1 MDEKLWEYRL
11 GASGPLAQ
19 LFPGFRPRSQQQ
31 AMAARVAV
39 ILEHGGVGLLEAGTG
54 TGKSFAYLLPALH
67 SGRKVLVSTGS
78 RALQDQILEKDLP
91 VLLKAV
97 PQKVR
102 AVRLKGRGN
111 YLCHYRFGRA
121 LREGVPH
128 GIASDLQKVAHW
140 AGWSRE
146 GDIAELVGI
155 GEDSAVWPMVTST
168 RENCLGSECPDQG
181 KCHVLEARRR
191 AQEAEL
197 VVVNHHLLLSDLALK
212 AGGKG
217 DLLPRTDAVIID
229 EAHQLPDLASQYL
242 GQHLGAYQLLEW
254 VRDTRDAMLAEAPD
268 DSGLLGA
275 CDVLEGQLEKWL
287 QWGRGHLEGRRE
299 WRPDR
304 SGPLETEFA
313 ELVPLVSGLTAY
325 LSEAGDRGR
334 LLDQCRT
341 RGDALEGSV
350 CFFADPE
357 VVETKVRW
365 LERRG
370 RSLILHATP
379 LDMAEIL
386 QKVLFATVPAI
397 ILTSATLAVEGN
409 FSSLEQS
416 LGLSGSV
423 CLVAGSSFDYSRQT
437 LLYLPEGLSAPAD
450 PDYVRQCVEAV
461 LPVIRASRGRSFF
474 LFTSHRA
481 LREAA
486 ALLRDS
492 LEYPLLVQGE
502 MPRPRLLEQFRR
514 SGNAVLLGAASF
526 WEGVDVQGEV
536 LSTVIIDK
544 LPFASPGDPVL
555 QARMERVLAQ
565 GGDPFLA
572 IQVPQAVIALRQGV
586 GRLIRSESDRGV
598 LVICDP
604 RLRSR
609 GYGRIFLRS
618 LPPMPVTCDVLDVGA
633 FWEKESDENLACN

>member
-11 GASGPLAQ
+11 GASGPLAR
-19 LFPGFRPRSQQQ
+19 LFPGFRPRPQQQ
-31 AMAARVAV
+31 AMAARVASL
-39 ILEHGGVGLLEAGTG
+39 LEQGGVGLLEAGTG

-91 VLLKAV
+91 VLLETM

-111 YLCHYRFGRA
+111 YLCHYRLGRV
-121 LREGVPH
+121 LGEGVPL
-128 GIASDLQKVAHW
+128 GIAGDLRMVADW
-140 AGWSRE
+140 AGRSRE
-146 GDIAELVGI
+146 GDIAELAGI

-212 AGGKG
+212 AEGRG
-217 DLLPRTDAVIID
+217 DLLPRADAVIVD
-229 EAHQLPDLASQYL
+229 EAHQLADLASQYL
-242 GQHLGAYQLLEW
+242 GRHLGAYQILEW
-254 VRDTRDAMLAEAPD
+254 VRDTRDAMLAEAAD

-275 CDVLEGQLEKWL
+275 CGVLEGELEKWL
-287 QWGRGHLEGRRE
+287 QWGRGHVEGRRE
-299 WRPDR
+299 WCPDR
-304 SGPLETEFA
+304 SGHLETEFGK
-313 ELVPLVSGLTAY
+313 LVPLVSGLVEH

-334 LLDQCRT
+334 LLDQCRA
-341 RGDALEGSV
+341 RGEVLEGNV
-350 CFFADPE
+350 RFFADPE
-357 VVETKVRW
+357 GVETQVRW

-370 RSLILHATP
+370 RSMILHATP
-379 LDMAEIL
+379 LDMAGIL
-386 QKVLFATVPAI
+386 QKVLFTAVPAV
-397 ILTSATLAVEGN
+397 ILTSATLAVGGD
-409 FSSLEQS
+409 FAALEQS

-423 CLVAGSSFDYSRQT
+423 CLVADSPFEYGRQT
-437 LLYLPEGLSAPAD
+437 LLYLPEGLPAPAD
-450 PDYVRQCVEAV
+450 PGYVRQCVDAAV
-461 LPVIRASRGRSFF
+461 PVIRASEGRSFF

-486 ALLRDS
+486 ALLRDR

-514 SGNAVLLGAASF
+514 AGNAVLLGAASF
-526 WEGVDVQGEV
+526 WEGVDVQGAG

-555 QARMERVLAQ
+555 QARMERILAQ
-565 GGDPFLA
+565 GGDPFLVL
-572 IQVPQAVIALRQGV
+572 QVPQAVMALRQGV

-598 LVICDP
+598 LMICDP

-609 GYGRIFLRS
+609 GYGRIFMRS
-618 LPPMPVTCDVLDVGA
+618 LPSMPVTCNLSDVRI
-633 FWEKESDENLACN
+633 FWEKDLDENLARN